1 MVIWGLVLIAIGV
14 GALFDVSIW
23 PVILIA
29 VGVSALLSV
38 AFRRNPEMS
47 GLFNCWQCW
56 PGSNRSEPQETTTRR
71 QE

>member
-1 MVIWGLVLIAIGV
+1 MIIWGIVLIGIGV

-38 AFRRNPEMS
+38 AFRGNPEVS
-47 GLFNCWQCW
+47 RLFNCWQCW
-56 PGSNRSEPQETTTRR
+56 PSFNRSEPQDPITRR

>member
-23 PVILIA
+23 PVVLIA
-29 VGVSALLSV
+29 IGVSALLSV
-38 AFRRNPEMS
+38 AFRGNREVSM
-47 GLFNCWQCW
+47 LFNCWQCW
-56 PGSNRSEPQETTTRR
+56 PGSYRSEPQETESRR